1 MCVTGSSL
9 QRFPRACGPPSGQ
22 SVSVTSSKS
31 SEVSPDVA
39 DAGLLARLQALTDS
53 TLGDRWSVWLGDE
66 SHGSFDNEA
75 EALDAAR
82 ALAAET
88 GRSAWLDE
96 AGNPPIQIA
105 EEDS

>member
-1 MCVTGSSL
+1 MRDVIVH
-9 QRFPRACGPPSGQ
+9 RFTA
-22 SVSVTSSKS
+22 V
-31 SEVSPDVA
+31 
-39 DAGLLARLQALTDS
+39 DALSDS
-53 TLGDRWSVWLGDE
+53 TIGDRWSVWLRDE

-88 GRSAWLDE
+88 GRSAWLNE
-96 AGNPPIQIA
+96 EGHPPIQIA